1 MPTSVCHVRT
11 MTRPEL
17 ELAID
22 WAAAEGWNPGLHDA
36 ECFRAADP
44 GGFLVGLVG
53 DEPVAAI
60 SAVRYRRSFGFLG
73 LYIVKPKYR
82 GRGFGMQVW
91 NAAMEY
97 LAGRTVGLDG
107 VVAQQENYKKSGFT
121 LAHKN
126 VRYQGTGG
134 GSLPADAAVVPLA
147 SVAFGELLAY
157 DRSFFPDERSRF
169 LRAWIDQPQT
179 TGLAILHAGRLGG
192 YGVMRTC
199 RQGYK
204 IGPLFAES
212 PELADRVFRCLR
224 AGVPPAEPIYL
235 DLPASNA
242 AAVALAQRHGM
253 TPVFETARMYRGS
266 IPDLPLDRL
275 FGITTFEL
283 G

>member
-60 SAVRYRRSFGFLG
+60 SAVRYGRSFGFLG